1 MLLEVPHWDPSVRAG
16 LALLRGM
23 IIGGARQAKKDKI
36 WEPGIHEGNLNA
48 CTFPG
53 FLVSSFPCKLSF
65 PVIRDI
71 LVIRG

>member
-1 MLLEVPHWDPSVRAG
+1 
-16 LALLRGM
+16 M

-48 CTFPG
+48 CTFPE